1 MQISALTNALSVS
14 QRRFAD
20 HAQRIAEKG
29 PDVDSMVGILTEE
42 TQFKAVVRT
51 IQTENRMRGSLLDI
65 LA

>member
-14 QRRFAD
+14 QRRFGD

-29 PDVDSMVGILTEE
+29 PDDASMVGILAEE
-42 TQFKAVVRT
+42 TRFKAIVRT
-51 IQTENRMRGSLLDI
+51 IGAEDRMRGSLLDI